1 MKKNDLGYVMQCFN
15 CALVYKCDNCGR
27 YVVVA
32 LDSGASNNLVCSCY
46 GNMTHIATVNPIK
59 VLENV
64 LNGEKLPC
72 P

>member
-1 MKKNDLGYVMQCFN
+1 MDNVN

-27 YVVVA
+27 YVVVVWDA
-32 LDSGASNNLVCSCY
+32 DMSDNLICSC
-46 GNMTHIATVNPIK
+46 GENMAHIATVDPVI